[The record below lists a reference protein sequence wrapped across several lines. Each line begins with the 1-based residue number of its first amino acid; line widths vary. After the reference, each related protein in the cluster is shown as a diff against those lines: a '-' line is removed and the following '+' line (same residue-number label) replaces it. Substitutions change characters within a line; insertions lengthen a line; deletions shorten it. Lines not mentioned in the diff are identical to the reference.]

1 MKPLLDAYTGPY
13 KDKYHFWTGLLLLVR
28 FILLLAYACNAQ
40 GDASLNVLLTGVTA
54 SCLLTVEWAFM
65 GIYRNWPLDLL
76 EGSFLL
82 NIAILSAAT
91 LYTETVKGDQTIVAI
106 ISTIITCAMLVGI
119 LIFHVKNRFRNLRC
133 TRTHLHEVQLQYITN
148 STTTILSENDSD
160 QINSS
165 IDQPSVVQ
173 PLCLTY
179 DRDGEGGFIL
189 VSDT

>member
-1 MKPLLDAYTGPY
+1 
-13 KDKYHFWTGLLLLVR
+13 
-28 FILLLAYACNAQ
+28 
-40 GDASLNVLLTGVTA
+40 
-54 SCLLTVEWAFM
+54 M

-133 TRTHLHEVQLQYITN
+133 TRTQLHEVQLQYITN

-179 DRDGEGGFIL
+179 DRVGEGGFIL